1 MLDKTEQS
9 VRAPNPNEKPESCYC
24 SALPNGSGPYYARMQ
39 FLSHR
44 GSYGGIRQELAAGV
58 SGHSSSLAAPWR
70 WSL

>member
-1 MLDKTEQS
+1 
-9 VRAPNPNEKPESCYC
+9 
-24 SALPNGSGPYYARMQ
+24 MQ